1 MNTRIKKVTLLGF
14 LTNIVLSIIK
24 LGFGFLGKSNS
35 MIADGINSSLDIVN
49 TVCVYIGLKVS
60 HKPPDKNHPYGHYKA
75 EILSTLLIAVMIG
88 SGSINI
94 VWTNAWNLMYS
105 NFEKMEV
112 WVCYAA
118 VISILLKGAIFFY
131 TNHVA
136 NEEDSI
142 SLKASAIDYKMD
154 ILLSIGVLIGVLTSF
169 LGLYQ
174 MDSIIAI
181 ALGLFMLKLSYD
193 LILEVN
199 SQIMDEIP
207 DPEKVKE
214 IKKIA
219 SEVEGVVNTHFT
231 RIRKAGALFLVD
243 MDIVVNSELSL
254 KEAHEICHNVVDAI
268 KKGSDRI
275 AEVRIHIDPYYDGD
289 CR

>member
-1 MNTRIKKVTLLGF
+1 MNTRIKKVTLMGF
-14 LTNIVLSIIK
+14 LTNVLLSVIK
-24 LGFGFLGKSNS
+24 LVFGFLGKSNS

-49 TVCVYIGLKVS
+49 TVSVYIGLKVS
-60 HKPPDKNHPYGHYKA
+60 HMPPDKNHPYGHYKA
-75 EILSTLLIAVMIG
+75 EILSTLLIAVMIC

-94 VWTNAWNLMYS
+94 IWTNAWNLFYS

-112 WVCYAA
+112 WMFYAA
-118 VISILLKGAIFFY
+118 IISILLKGAIYLY

-154 ILLSIGVLIGVLTSF
+154 ILLSIGVLISVLTSF
-169 LGLYQ
+169 FGFYQ
-174 MDSIIAI
+174 MDSVIAI
-181 ALGLFMLKLSYD
+181 GLGIFMLKLSYD

-199 SQIMDEIP
+199 SQIMDEIA

-214 IKKIA
+214 IKQIA
-219 SEVEGVVNTHFT
+219 SGVKGVINAHFI
-231 RIRKAGALFLVD
+231 RVRKAGALFFVD
-243 MDIVVNSELSL
+243 MDIVVDSELSL
-254 KEAHEICHNVVDAI
+254 KEAHAICHNVVDAV
-268 KKGSDRI
+268 KEGSERN
-275 AEVRIHIDPYYDGD
+275 AEVRIHIDHCYDGE